1 MKEKH
6 VLQKI
11 AKEVLRGVLG
21 FFCSMISLMGYYPFV
36 PAFFAANCLIPGYS
50 VLLYIGMIAGII
62 YFMTLTSVVKYIF
75 LLAVIAISIRF
86 YFWANGRCKGS
97 VAGILAGCVTV
108 ILNLSGSVFAGND
121 KNELVLGISEGL
133 VVIGLTIALHYL
145 MSMLSEMKGSL
156 FRGKK
161 EMEIQIE
168 AHKEEKTMD
177 LVHDLSFFK

>member
-1 MKEKH
+1 
-6 VLQKI
+6 
-11 AKEVLRGVLG
+11 
-21 FFCSMISLMGYYPFV
+21 
-36 PAFFAANCLIPGYS
+36 
-50 VLLYIGMIAGII
+50 
-62 YFMTLTSVVKYIF
+62 MTLTSVVKYIF

-145 MSMLSEMKGSL
+145 ISMLSEMKGSL
-156 FRGKK
+156 FCGRK
-161 EMEIQIE
+161 EMEIQSME
-168 AHKEEKTMD
+168 SKAAD
-177 LVHDLSFFK
+177 